1 MSLITFGGAFSFG
14 TSQRKV
20 FNVQNAEDPSP
31 SQYQSQDA
39 KVNSKSG
46 VSFTKEAKMPKIK
59 NEVPALGYYKVQYKQ
74 V

>member
-31 SQYQSQDA
+31 S
-39 KVNSKSG
+39 
-46 VSFTKEAKMPKIK
+46 
-59 NEVPALGYYKVQYKQ
+59 
-74 V
+74 